1 MSAPLPF
8 SGNDH
13 IHALT
18 SKTHM
23 NLRVDLRSGNDTAY
37 AHYAN
42 FSVASEENNYT
53 IHVSGYSGNAGK

>member
-1 MSAPLPF
+1 
-8 SGNDH
+8 
-13 IHALT
+13 
-18 SKTHM
+18 M

-53 IHVSGYSGNAGK
+53 IHVSGYSGNAGKCNKTRQREAQC